1 MSDAG
6 AAAQAQVQPSP
17 VERLSG
23 VIAMLGGLLSLC
35 VALLVVF
42 SVMGRWLKGVP
53 WAEGVAGVVGL
64 SLGPINGDFEMVQMA
79 TAVSIFAFLPY
90 TQARRGN
97 IVVDTFTSK
106 LPPRLNARIDA
117 FWDLVYAG
125 MMALLTACLVVGTL
139 EHYRSGQTTMLLQI
153 IAWPAIAIST
163 ALLFLL
169 TCVAVATAV
178 RLVRGRT

>member
-6 AAAQAQVQPSP
+6 AAARAPSQPSL

-42 SVMGRWLKGVP
+42 SVLGRWLKGVP
-53 WAEGVAGVVGL
+53 WAEAVAGAFGL

-90 TQARRGN
+90 TQVRRGN
-97 IVVDTFTSK
+97 IVVDTFTSR

-125 MMALLTACLVVGTL
+125 MTALLTACLVVGTL

-169 TCVAVATAV
+169 TCVALTTAV